1 VTKKGIWGTGLL
13 ALAALATMCTWQH
26 RPEQVTNTAATVVA
40 PQVVLA
46 PKVSPAAMP
55 PVVTGP
61 SKAMTPATTAAA
73 AEVIA
78 PAVVAPAVVAPVVV
92 APPAPQAV
100 SPQAAMPAVVAPIAE
115 AKPEPKAVPQVVDIK
130 PEAKL
135 AAPAMQRKAF
145 AKSAKSAKSAK
156 PLLGKVKTVEVNKAK
171 KRAKLLKTAKASG
184 CEFRRDQNVVKSICF
199 NFNSDRLSARSKS
212 KLDALVPSLK
222 SGDKR
227 YELNGFA
234 DSVGTKTYNSGLSE
248 RRNQSV
254 LKYLQS
260 KGVDASK
267 LSAKGNGS
275 DEASKLGAGKNQRE
289 RRVDVRV
296 L

>member
-26 RPEQVTNTAATVVA
+26 RPEQVTSTAATVVA

-73 AEVIA
+73 PEAIA
-78 PAVVAPAVVAPVVV
+78 PA
-92 APPAPQAV
+92 APQLV
-100 SPQAAMPAVVAPIAE
+100 VPQAAMPAVVAPVLE
-115 AKPEPKAVPQVVDIK
+115 VKPEVKSEVKPEPKAVPQVVDVK
-130 PEAKL
+130 PDVKL
-135 AAPAMQRKAF
+135 AAPAIKRNAI
-145 AKSAKSAKSAK
+145 AKSAK
-156 PLLGKVKTVEVNKAK
+156 PLVGKVKTVKVNKAK

-184 CEFRRDQNVVKSICF
+184 CEFGRDQNVVKSICF
-199 NFNSDRLSARSKS
+199 NFNSDRLSARSKL

-248 RRNQSV
+248 RRNQTV

-267 LSAKGNGS
+267 LSVKGNGS
-275 DEASKLGAGKNQRE
+275 DEASKLGTGKNQRE

>member
-1 VTKKGIWGTGLL
+1 MTKKGIWGTGLL

-26 RPEQVTNTAATVVA
+26 KPEQLTNAPTTVVA

-46 PKVSPAAMP
+46 PKVSPAAKP

-61 SKAMTPATTAAA
+61 SKAMTPPTTAAA

-78 PAVVAPAVVAPVVV
+78 PAVVPPAVVAP
-92 APPAPQAV
+92 QAAV
-100 SPQAAMPAVVAPIAE
+100 PQAAMPAVVAPAIE
-115 AKPEPKAVPQVVDIK
+115 AKSEAKPEVTPEPKAVPQVVDIK
-130 PEAKL
+130 PEVKL
-135 AAPAMQRKAF
+135 SAPAMQREAIG
-145 AKSAKSAKSAK
+145 KSAK
-156 PLLGKVKTVEVNKAK
+156 PFVGKVKTVKAYKAK

-234 DSVGTKTYNSGLSE
+234 DSVGTKTYNAGLSE

-267 LSAKGNGS
+267 LSVKGNGS

>member
-73 AEVIA
+73 PEAIA
-78 PAVVAPAVVAPVVV
+78 PA
-92 APPAPQAV
+92 APQRAV
-100 SPQAAMPAVVAPIAE
+100 PQAAMPAAVAPVLE
-115 AKPEPKAVPQVVDIK
+115 VKPEVKSEVKPEPKAVPQVVDVK
-130 PEAKL
+130 PDIKL
-135 AAPAMQRKAF
+135 AAPTIKRNAI
-145 AKSAKSAKSAK
+145 AKSAK
-156 PLLGKVKTVEVNKAK
+156 PFVAKAKTVKVTKAK
-171 KRAKLLKTAKASG
+171 KRVKLLKTVKASG

-227 YELNGFA
+227 YELSGFA
-234 DSVGTKTYNSGLSE
+234 DSVGTKTYNSELSE

-275 DEASKLGAGKNQRE
+275 DEASKLGTGKNQRE

>member
-26 RPEQVTNTAATVVA
+26 RPEQITNTAATVVA
-40 PQVVLA
+40 PQVALA
-46 PKVSPAAMP
+46 PKVSPAAKP

-61 SKAMTPATTAAA
+61 SKAMTPATAAA
-73 AEVIA
+73 APEAIA
-78 PAVVAPAVVAPVVV
+78 PAVAPVVV
-92 APPAPQAV
+92 APPTPQAV
-100 SPQAAMPAVVAPIAE
+100 APQAAMPAVVAPVLE
-115 AKPEPKAVPQVVDIK
+115 GKPEVKSEVKPEPKTVPQVVDIK

-135 AAPAMQRKAF
+135 AAPAMQRKAT
-145 AKSAKSAKSAK
+145 SKSAKSAK
-156 PLLGKVKTVEVNKAK
+156 PLVGKVKTVKVNKAK

-184 CEFRRDQNVVKSICF
+184 CEFGRDLNVVKSICF

-248 RRNQSV
+248 RRNQTV

-267 LSAKGNGS
+267 LSVKGNGS
-275 DEASKLGAGKNQRE
+275 DEASKLGTGKNQRE

>member
-73 AEVIA
+73 PEAIA
-78 PAVVAPAVVAPVVV
+78 PAAPQPAVPQAAVPAVVAPAVEVKPEVKPEVKLEV
-92 APPAPQAV
+92 
-100 SPQAAMPAVVAPIAE
+100 
-115 AKPEPKAVPQVVDIK
+115 KPEPKAVPQVVDVK
-130 PEAKL
+130 PDIKL
-135 AAPAMQRKAF
+135 AAPTIKRNAI
-145 AKSAKSAKSAK
+145 AKSAK
-156 PLLGKVKTVEVNKAK
+156 PFVAKAKTVKVTKAK
-171 KRAKLLKTAKASG
+171 KRVKLLKTAKASG

-234 DSVGTKTYNSGLSE
+234 DSVGTKTYNSELSE

-275 DEASKLGAGKNQRE
+275 DEASKLGTGKNQRE